1 MLSFYTL
8 KQNIMKRFFL
18 ISLALLI
25 FSLLRTTPA
34 RAADPTNGSGKTLC
48 LPGNYSMVVTDCSPN
63 GPSAFLSEMANEEI
77 NFPAPPIP
85 AAKPDFDLNYVNY
98 YYGYVR
104 TENAPVYGSMEDALK
119 NRKGNAVRR
128 IDSSFSY
135 ISYIDTQ
142 EVDGKRVYMVSP
154 GEWMTANDVSRVHA
168 PVFQGIYF
176 TETPQ
181 HTVGWVL
188 TYLSPNSVVE
198 TKRTPGYDTNDYTGH
213 TLQNH
218 DLVWVYE
225 TAEANGIDWYQLG
238 PDEWVPAKVIARVI
252 PNTTPPEGIEGSRWI
267 EVNLY
272 EQTIA
277 VYENNELVFATLVA
291 SGLDPFWT
299 RPGTFQIYDKLDT
312 TPMRGSFEAD
322 RSDAYYLEDV
332 PWTMYFDEARAFH
345 GAYWRANLGFPQSHG
360 CLNLSIG
367 DSRWLFDWA
376 EIGDWVYV
384 WDPSG
389 NTPIEDDLYGEG
401 GA

>member
-1 MLSFYTL
+1 
-8 KQNIMKRFFL
+8 MKRIYLILFGLLVFSFL
-18 ISLALLI
+18 TAL
-25 FSLLRTTPA
+25 PA
-34 RAADPTNGSGKTLC
+34 QAAENPNGSGKALC
-48 LPGNYSMVVTDCSPN
+48 LPGNYAVTVTDCSPI
-63 GPSAFLSEMANEEI
+63 GPSAFLSEMAASEV
-77 NFPAPPIP
+77 NFPPPPIP
-85 AAKPDFDLNYVNY
+85 AAKPIFDLNYVDY

-119 NRKGNAVRR
+119 NKKGNAIRR

-142 EVDGKRVYMVSP
+142 EIDGKRVYMISP
-154 GEWMTANDVSRVHA
+154 GEWMTANDVSRVSA
-168 PVFQGIYF
+168 PVFQGNYF

-181 HTVGWVL
+181 NAIGWVL
-188 TYLSPNSVVE
+188 TYLSPDSVVE
-198 TKRTPGYDTNDYTGH
+198 TKRTPGYDTDDYTGH

-218 DLVWVYE
+218 ELVWIFG
-225 TAEANGIDWYQLG
+225 TAEANGIEWYQLG
-238 PDEWVPAKVIARVI
+238 PEEWVPDKVIARVI
-252 PNTTPPEGIEGSRWI
+252 PNTIPPEGVEGDRWI

-277 VYENNELVFATLVA
+277 VYDNFELVFATLIA

-299 RPGTFQIYDKLDT
+299 RPGIFQVYDKLDT
-312 TPMRGSFEAD
+312 TPMSGSFEAD

-332 PWTMYFDEARAFH
+332 PWTMYFDDARAFH

-360 CLNLSIG
+360 CVNMSIG

-376 EIGDWVYV
+376 EVGDWVFV

-389 NTPIEDDLYGEG
+389 TTPTEEGLYGEG

>member
-1 MLSFYTL
+1 
-8 KQNIMKRFFL
+8 MKRLLIIFL
-18 ISLALLI
+18 GLLALSI
-25 FSLLRTTPA
+25 PTGIA
-34 RAADPTNGSGKTLC
+34 RAGDLGDSSGKALC
-48 LPGNYSMVVTDCSPN
+48 LPGYYSFTETDCSPD
-63 GPSAFLSEMANEEI
+63 GPSAYVSALAENEI
-77 NFPAPPIP
+77 NFPTPPIP
-85 AAKPDFDLNYVNY
+85 ASKPDFDLNYVNY

-104 TENAPVYGSMEDALK
+104 TTNAPVYGSMEDALK
-119 NRKGNAVRR
+119 NKKGNAIRR
-128 IDSSFSY
+128 IDLSFSY

-142 EVDGKRVYMVSP
+142 EIDGKRVYMISP
-154 GEWMTANDVSRVHA
+154 GEWMTANDVSRVNA

-176 TETPQ
+176 TETPK

-198 TKRTPGYDTNDYTGH
+198 TKRTPGYDIEDYTGH

-218 DLVWVYE
+218 DLVWVYG
-225 TAEANGIDWYQLG
+225 TAESNGIDWYQLG
-238 PDEWVPAKVIARVI
+238 PEEWVPAKVIARVI
-252 PNTTPPEGIEGSRWI
+252 PNTTPPERVEGSRWI
-267 EVNLY
+267 EVNLH

-277 VYENNELVFATLVA
+277 VYDDYELVFATLIA

-312 TPMRGSFEAD
+312 TPMSGSFEAD

-360 CLNLSIG
+360 CVNLSIG

-376 EIGDWVYV
+376 EVGDWVYV

-389 NTPIEDDLYGEG
+389 NTPIDENLYGEG